1 MNRIFVHNMSIS
13 VLILSMICFG
23 GEKKIPKS
31 KLPAA
36 VLQTFQ
42 QHFPTAVIKNQTV
55 ETTDGKSIYEIE
67 SIDSS
72 RSRDVTFQADG
83 TIVEV
88 EQSLSENEIPQQVR
102 DSLHAKY
109 PNGTVQ
115 RVESSARGSH
125 VEYEIALKNGSKRF
139 TVIVNSAGKIFKV
152 K

>member
-1 MNRIFVHNMSIS
+1 MNRILLIS
-13 VLILSMICFG
+13 GISLLLLSMICLG

-67 SIDSS
+67 STDSS

-88 EQSLSENEIPQQVR
+88 EQSLSENELPQQVR
-102 DSLHAKY
+102 DSLRTKY
-109 PNGTVQ
+109 PKGTIQ
-115 RVESSARGSH
+115 RVESSTRDSH
-125 VEYEIALKNGSKRF
+125 VEYEIGLKNGSKRF
-139 TVIVNSAGKIFKV
+139 TVIANSAGKIFKV

>member
-1 MNRIFVHNMSIS
+1 MNRILSITGLS
-13 VLILSMICFG
+13 LLILSLLCFG

-31 KLPAA
+31 KLPPA

-67 SIDSS
+67 SVDSS

-88 EQSLSENEIPQQVR
+88 EQSLSENELPASVR
-102 DSLHAKY
+102 DSLRAKY
-109 PNGTVQ
+109 PNGAIQ
-115 RVESSARGSH
+115 KVESSARGSH

>member
-1 MNRIFVHNMSIS
+1 MNRILVVMSIS
-13 VLILSMICFG
+13 FLILSTICFG

-88 EQSLSENEIPQQVR
+88 EQSLSENELPAHVL
-102 DSLHAKY
+102 DSLRAKY
-109 PNGTVQ
+109 PNGAIQ
-115 RVESSARGSH
+115 RIESSTRANH
-125 VEYEIALKNGSKRF
+125 VEYEIALRNGSKRF
-139 TVIVNSAGKIFKV
+139 TVIVNSAGKVFKV